1 MNATKGEINVE
12 NENETG
18 PGGPL
23 LERAGEPGV
32 ERAAR
37 GWELSPILLQGQQVG
52 WRVVKKI

>member
-1 MNATKGEINVE
+1 MNAINVE
-12 NENETG
+12 KNVETENETG
-18 PGGPL
+18 PGGPP
-23 LERAGEPGV
+23 LERAGEPGG